1 MTIIKPAVEQTIF
14 AWLESLCSSAK
25 RGLGI
30 AAGETVAE
38 RIMGLS
44 L

>member
-1 MTIIKPAVEQTIF
+1 MTSFT
-14 AWLESLCSSAK
+14 ESVIEDAALGWSAK

-38 RIMGLS
+38 RIIGLS